1 MGSDQ
6 DARQV
11 EQLAQDSQERSL
23 AADLAGIVQCLVECQ
38 HDLFDLGG
46 ELAIPGSQVIGP
58 VGLPRPSNRCPR
70 RCGVS
75 WRRGATF
82 TLQAGAGALL
92 GGSIEDL
99 EGHHPFDPGL
109 VLQVS
114 GTWLLLAP
122 REGRPFATATLGL
135 SYLHASTQGASA
147 SPSVGFTA
155 ADAFVSAS
163 AGWPVTGWLAPYIAG
178 KLFGGPVWWERST
191 GKVTG
196 TDAYHY
202 QVAVGA
208 AAALPGKFDLL
219 AEWSPVGA
227 RAVTVSVG
235 RSF

>member
-1 MGSDQ
+1 VASRLELSDQ
-6 DARQV
+6 TEASF
-11 EQLAQDSQERSL
+11 EQSTMLAS
-23 AADLAGIVQCLVECQ
+23 
-38 HDLFDLGG
+38 
-46 ELAIPGSQVIGP
+46 
-58 VGLPRPSNRCPR
+58 
-70 RCGVS
+70 VS
-75 WRRGATF
+75 WRSSPSIS
-82 TLQAGAGALL
+82 LQAGAGALL
-92 GGSIEDL
+92 GGSIQDL
-99 EGHHPFDPGL
+99 DGRHPFDPGL

-114 GTWLLLAP
+114 GTWMVLPP
-122 REGRPFATATLGL
+122 RGGGPFVAASLGL
-135 SYLHASTQGASA
+135 SFLRASTQAGTAGPSA
-147 SPSVGFTA
+147 GFTA